1 LPRFVVHEHEA
12 THLHWDFRLEMDG
25 VLKSWALPKGPPR
38 EAGIK
43 RLAIEVDDHD
53 LSYIDFEGDITE
65 GYGKGKVTI
74 WDSGYYKLLERKE
87 NSILF
92 LLQGKLLKGNYRLIL
107 TNYSRR
113 GERQWLLVKSADKE
127 QPSNDKTIR
136 HPQ

>member
-53 LSYIDFEGDITE
+53 LSYIDFEGEITE
-65 GYGKGKVTI
+65 GYGKGKVAI

-87 NSILF
+87 NSISF

-107 TNYSRR
+107 TKYSKRS
-113 GERQWLLVKSADKE
+113 ERQWLLVKSADKG
-127 QPSNDKTIR
+127 QPTNDETVR
-136 HPQ
+136 RSQ

>member
-1 LPRFVVHEHEA
+1 MPGFVVHEHEA

-25 VLKSWALPKGPPR
+25 VLKSWALPKGPPQER
-38 EAGIK
+38 GVK